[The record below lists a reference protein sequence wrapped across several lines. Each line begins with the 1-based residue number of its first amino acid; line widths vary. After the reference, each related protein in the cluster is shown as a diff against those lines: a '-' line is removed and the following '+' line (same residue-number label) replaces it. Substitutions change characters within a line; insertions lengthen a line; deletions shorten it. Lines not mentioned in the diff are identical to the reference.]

1 MLDTGCGYSY
11 NNSIVEQ
18 QASTRKAKIT
28 MNAKATYE
36 VRIHDLET
44 EASGIRYEIDNA
56 RRRFVSLTKQLHE
69 ETARLV
75 SQADVDF
82 DSILNGGHNTLYS
95 SPADVAMDSIM
106 RQLQSVT
113 FKAARLESE
122 LLSTLQ
128 RIDTLKE
135 VWGDCSK

>member
-1 MLDTGCGYSY
+1 
-11 NNSIVEQ
+11 
-18 QASTRKAKIT
+18 